1 MSTTFQ
7 ASNLS
12 KAPDE
17 QIVPEVEFL
26 QASIKASTVAQIV
39 IAAIAVIGLVYLLK
53 LVLVTTLVSMLI
65 AYMLEPPVQLLA
77 RLKIPRWIGALIIVM
92 LTLAASGALAYFSY
106 NSLLQFTEQLP
117 TYSAHIRNSLGKIR
131 DPAYQME
138 TQARSIVESNPTGKA
153 PIPVRVEEPHG
164 LAGLISRNSDTIL
177 DIVLAIGFVPFLV
190 YFMLTLKEHTHV
202 ATVRLFPKD
211 YRLLAHRTVGR
222 ISQMIRVYIVANVL
236 VGVLNSL
243 LLTFVFWILG
253 IRYSY
258 FIGPL
263 CGFVGLVPYLGV
275 FVSLLPPLAVGAETL
290 SKTGVLT
297 VVVSLIGIH
306 LLTMNVLYPKF
317 VGKRLQLNPLAVSLS
332 LLFWAWIWGPV
343 GLILAIP
350 LLGALKIICDYV
362 DPLRGVGSWLGESL
376 TETH

>member
-1 MSTTFQ
+1 MSTTSL
-7 ASNLS
+7 ANNLS
-12 KAPDE
+12 KTDE
-17 QIVPEVEFL
+17 QPAQEVEVL

-39 IAAIAVIGLVYLLK
+39 IATIAVIGLTYLLK
-53 LVLVTTLVSMLI
+53 LVLVTTLASMLL
-65 AYMLEPPVQLLA
+65 AYTLEPPVQLLG
-77 RLKIPRWIGALIIVM
+77 RLKIPRWIGALIVVM
-92 LTLAASGALAYFSY
+92 MTLVASGALIYFSY

-117 TYSAHIRNSLGKIR
+117 AYSAHIRESVGKIR

-138 TQARSIVESNPTGKA
+138 TQARSIVEANPGAKP

-164 LAGLISRNSDTIL
+164 LAGLISRNGETIL

-190 YFMLTLKEHTHV
+190 YFMLTLKDHTHV
-202 ATVRLFPKD
+202 ATVRLFPKE

-222 ISQMIRVYIVANVL
+222 ISEMIRIYIVANVL

-243 LLTFVFWILG
+243 LCTFLFWSVG

-275 FVSLLPPLAVGAETL
+275 FVSLLPPLAVGADTL

-317 VGKRLQLNPLAVSLS
+317 VGKRLELNPLAVSLS

-362 DPLRGVGSWLGESL
+362 EPLRDVGTWLGESL
-376 TETH
+376 IETH